1 MLFVCI
7 TRNCPFDIPAAERHD
22 EDDGASIR
30 RDGGRAIKNIHDT
43 PRRCHSRSLHVL
55 RRSAINLP
63 EVERQAIVDD
73 STLIDDTR
81 AMTYALDSSQAVV
94 VLGAV
99 LFLWCK

>member
-1 MLFVCI
+1 
-7 TRNCPFDIPAAERHD
+7 
-22 EDDGASIR
+22 
-30 RDGGRAIKNIHDT
+30 
-43 PRRCHSRSLHVL
+43 LHVL

-81 AMTYALDSSQAVV
+81 AMTYALDSFQAVV